1 VSLEA
6 FDAVGFDIDGTLYPE
21 IVMYL
26 CGLPAFLRDPVLMS
40 TFGKMRR
47 DIRSIQDADETRLD
61 FMELQARQVLLRLGR
76 ETDAQSLER
85 MRDRINSHIY
95 RMWEKSF
102 SMIRPYQGVREL
114 FRRLKEAGIHIALLT
129 DFPPGVKPRALG
141 VAQYVDHILCAEDT
155 GRLKPDT
162 APFTAMAESF
172 GITDF
177 ARILYV
183 GNSYDKDII
192 GAKAAGMQTA
202 FIMRSKRKADRMHTE
217 RTHGAAD
224 VIFSDFSQLAELMLH
239 TLDSRQPGKD

>member
-1 VSLEA
+1 MSLEV

-26 CGLPAFLRDPVLMS
+26 CGLPAFLRDPFLMS
-40 TFGKMRR
+40 AFGKMRR
-47 DIRSIQDADETRLD
+47 QIRTIQEAEDLQSD

-76 ETDAQSLER
+76 QTDARSVER
-85 MRDRINSHIY
+85 MRDRITGHIY

-102 SMIRPYQGVREL
+102 SLIRPYKGVRNL
-114 FRRLKEAGIHIALLT
+114 FRLLHESGIPVALLT

-141 VAQYVDHILCAEDT
+141 VEQYTDHILCAEDT

-162 APFTAMAESF
+162 APFRAMAQSL
-172 GITDF
+172 GIDDVS
-177 ARILYV
+177 RILYV

-202 FIMRSKRKADRMHTE
+202 LIVRSKRKADRMRAE
-217 RTHGAAD
+217 KMHGAAD
-224 VIFSDFSQLAELMLH
+224 VIFSEFSQLEQLMLR
-239 TLDSRQPGKD
+239 TLESR

>member
-1 VSLEA
+1 MSLEV

-26 CGLPAFLRDPVLMS
+26 CGLPAFLRDPLLMS
-40 TFGKMRR
+40 AFGKMRR
-47 DIRSIQDADETRLD
+47 QIRAIQEAEDSQSD

-76 ETDAQSLER
+76 ETDARSVER
-85 MRDRINSHIY
+85 MRDRITGHIY

-102 SMIRPYQGVREL
+102 SLIRPYKGVRNL
-114 FRRLKEAGIHIALLT
+114 FRLLHESGVPIALLT

-141 VAQYVDHILCAEDT
+141 VEQYADHILCAEDT

-162 APFTAMAESF
+162 APFRAMAQSLGVE
-172 GITDF
+172 DF
-177 ARILYV
+177 SRILYV

-202 FIMRSKRKADRMHTE
+202 FIVRSTGKADRMRTE

-224 VIFSDFSQLAELMLH
+224 VIFSEFSQLEQLMLR
-239 TLDSRQPGKD
+239 TLESR